1 MASKYTEQTYKYL
14 DTTPKGGQTLPPTMK
29 PNATYIAKY
38 LKSQGY
44 TKAGA
49 QAVLAN
55 IKKESYF
62 KPAIVEVGVGGNSE
76 IGGKGGIG
84 LIQWTG
90 QGKRRRGKLEKA
102 ANFDKEVRDS
112 LDFQTKYLV
121 SEVKGKPIANILK
134 STANP
139 VEATLELLFLDIR
152 PQSAINVK
160 KAINKGLDPASKDIK
175 KVQNR
180 VNATWEVQSIVDEVW
195 GGTVEDYPTG
205 NTPKEDGID
214 NSANNTSNNTS
225 KPDPDKVNQTSDN
238 KQKLQTPPA
247 IDQLPIYTK
256 DSFMRSQAQHLKNT
270 INGFVAFRLKSIEE
284 KDTGVFDN
292 DDLNEYWIPLYVVLD
307 IYNQYVSLID
317 ATVEPEKG
325 SNTPGRKL
333 TEFYTGYQDID
344 DTKQAYEKE
353 CKFLTNNLHFSIDPM
368 VCVLP
373 KPVQNITVYDSKKQ
387 PVLWRDP
394 VVGYDTTS
402 YAPGLIYKNG
412 FHKNVVE
419 ALQRGLMRG
428 ETDDI
433 LNILISCQLL
443 QEELDKI
450 ISKTEDS
457 DQNEGNDM
465 VTFIRTILKACNEA
479 LGGINDL
486 DTIYDE
492 QDDRFYIV
500 DRKVTPAL
508 RNILPTISLTGL
520 KSTITNLNISS
531 KISSNIASM
540 VSIAAQGTGGHT
552 KDNIAPLLE
561 WNRGLLD
568 RHIRHKSQKNTADN
582 GQVKENRETPEDKRL
597 KKWTLAYHDYWE
609 ELNGNSGF
617 WADNGDYDSKAVA
630 NIKGYHKEWCQKW
643 VVEMKSKS
651 KEDPTPAPGVIP
663 VELSFTT
670 MGIGGLKIGQAFLVE
685 EGVLPFQYS
694 ENFGFIITGL
704 SHNISDGKWTT
715 DVKTQFYSTKPPTQE
730 EIEYFNEKHSS
741 EAVPYQNNNS
751 SSPTSGGTAGS
762 VTTAGATLGEQGEI
776 VVADG
781 QDPAPIINPNKIGR
795 RSPYHN
801 KGLAPVV
808 ANKPLVREWGSKART
823 YGKSNVLKGA
833 TDGIFAPIGGP
844 GTPGASWGSSSS
856 SNVNGSY
863 YLETK
868 AAAQF
873 VGWYNEMVTA
883 GIKFRVTSALRFGS
897 NVGGGVHG
905 YGLAVDF
912 GNLWRLVGG
921 AETNIPNKNARIQ
934 NPVWK
939 QMAEIGAKYGWYNPW
954 RLSDGARQ
962 EELWHFEYWGPA

>member
-180 VNATWEVQSIVDEVW
+180 VNATWAVQSIVDEVW

-205 NTPKEDGID
+205 TTPTENGTG

-333 TEFYTGYQDID
+333 TEFYTGYQQTGD
-344 DTKQAYEKE
+344 
-353 CKFLTNNLHFSIDPM
+353 N
-368 VCVLP
+368 
-373 KPVQNITVYDSKKQ
+373 
-387 PVLWRDP
+387 
-394 VVGYDTTS
+394 TS
-402 YAPGLIYKNG
+402 YIILEPLSSAACGL
-412 FHKNVVE
+412 
-419 ALQRGLMRG
+419 R
-428 ETDDI
+428 
-433 LNILISCQLL
+433 
-443 QEELDKI
+443 
-450 ISKTEDS
+450 
-457 DQNEGNDM
+457 
-465 VTFIRTILKACNEA
+465 
-479 LGGINDL
+479 LGA
-486 DTIYDE
+486 
-492 QDDRFYIV
+492 FF
-500 DRKVTPAL
+500 
-508 RNILPTISLTGL
+508 S
-520 KSTITNLNISS
+520 ST
-531 KISSNIASM
+531 
-540 VSIAAQGTGGHT
+540 
-552 KDNIAPLLE
+552 LE
-561 WNRGLLD
+561 
-568 RHIRHKSQKNTADN
+568 
-582 GQVKENRETPEDKRL
+582 
-597 KKWTLAYHDYWE
+597 
-609 ELNGNSGF
+609 
-617 WADNGDYDSKAVA
+617 
-630 NIKGYHKEWCQKW
+630 
-643 VVEMKSKS
+643 
-651 KEDPTPAPGVIP
+651 
-663 VELSFTT
+663 
-670 MGIGGLKIGQAFLVE
+670 
-685 EGVLPFQYS
+685 
-694 ENFGFIITGL
+694 
-704 SHNISDGKWTT
+704 
-715 DVKTQFYSTKPPTQE
+715 
-730 EIEYFNEKHSS
+730 
-741 EAVPYQNNNS
+741 
-751 SSPTSGGTAGS
+751 
-762 VTTAGATLGEQGEI
+762 
-776 VVADG
+776 
-781 QDPAPIINPNKIGR
+781 
-795 RSPYHN
+795 
-801 KGLAPVV
+801 
-808 ANKPLVREWGSKART
+808 
-823 YGKSNVLKGA
+823 
-833 TDGIFAPIGGP
+833 
-844 GTPGASWGSSSS
+844 
-856 SNVNGSY
+856 
-863 YLETK
+863 
-868 AAAQF
+868 
-873 VGWYNEMVTA
+873 
-883 GIKFRVTSALRFGS
+883 
-897 NVGGGVHG
+897 
-905 YGLAVDF
+905 
-912 GNLWRLVGG
+912 
-921 AETNIPNKNARIQ
+921 
-934 NPVWK
+934 
-939 QMAEIGAKYGWYNPW
+939 
-954 RLSDGARQ
+954 
-962 EELWHFEYWGPA
+962 

>member
-180 VNATWEVQSIVDEVW
+180 VNATWAVQSIVDEVW

-205 NTPKEDGID
+205 TTPTENGTG

-643 VVEMKSKS
+643 VVE
-651 KEDPTPAPGVIP
+651 
-663 VELSFTT
+663 
-670 MGIGGLKIGQAFLVE
+670 
-685 EGVLPFQYS
+685 
-694 ENFGFIITGL
+694 
-704 SHNISDGKWTT
+704 
-715 DVKTQFYSTKPPTQE
+715 
-730 EIEYFNEKHSS
+730 
-741 EAVPYQNNNS
+741 
-751 SSPTSGGTAGS
+751 
-762 VTTAGATLGEQGEI
+762 
-776 VVADG
+776 
-781 QDPAPIINPNKIGR
+781 
-795 RSPYHN
+795 
-801 KGLAPVV
+801 
-808 ANKPLVREWGSKART
+808 
-823 YGKSNVLKGA
+823 
-833 TDGIFAPIGGP
+833 
-844 GTPGASWGSSSS
+844 
-856 SNVNGSY
+856 
-863 YLETK
+863 
-868 AAAQF
+868 
-873 VGWYNEMVTA
+873 
-883 GIKFRVTSALRFGS
+883 
-897 NVGGGVHG
+897 
-905 YGLAVDF
+905 
-912 GNLWRLVGG
+912 
-921 AETNIPNKNARIQ
+921 
-934 NPVWK
+934 
-939 QMAEIGAKYGWYNPW
+939 
-954 RLSDGARQ
+954 
-962 EELWHFEYWGPA
+962 